1 MLNEKVIENPVI
13 ENQEVY
19 RLWYDYLKANKDYER
34 LCKEIREAL
43 KLSKKEQASFPCD
56 NWEYSQV
63 INFAKV
69 YSYWGDVHVIAWED
83 KLSEISRKIE
93 QAGKDDDP
101 SLKIVEQDK
110 LSSLCEFT
118 SLEEAYI
125 TITQNYFSLLIPY
138 GVPIDKL
145 MEQLREIVLKKIE
158 GRQPDKRPLFPLPS
172 RKLSGGDIKNLRRYL
187 EVYRLREVKRL
198 GWEEVIKELDPD
210 NRIHKA
216 FDRRSWQLENQSAKD
231 IIENVGRN
239 IFPGTYGQNIRKGK
253 NRKVITQDRKG

>member
-1 MLNEKVIENPVI
+1 VLNEKVIENPVI

-43 KLSKKEQASFPCD
+43 KLSKKEQASFPCG

-83 KLSEISRKIE
+83 KLSEISRKIAQVE
-93 QAGKDDDP
+93 TNDDP

-118 SLEEAYI
+118 SLKEAYI
-125 TITQNYFSLLIPY
+125 TIPQNYFSLLIPY

-158 GRQPDKRPLFPLPS
+158 GRPDKRPLFPLPS
-172 RKLSGGDIKNLRRYL
+172 RKLSEGDIKNLRRYL
-187 EVYRLREVKRL
+187 EVYRLMEIEKLTR
-198 GWEEVIKELDPD
+198 EEVSKKIDPD
-210 NRIHKA
+210 KKIHKGN
-216 FDRRSWQLENQSAKD
+216 DPSVWSRENRSAKD
-231 IIENVGRN
+231 IIENAGKN
-239 IFPGTYGQNIRKGK
+239 IFPGEYGQNIKKGEKKKVTTK
-253 NRKVITQDRKG
+253 NRKR